1 MIYQIKKGLDVPIK
15 GQPIQTIKPAAP
27 VKRVGLLGGDYIGM
41 RPTMAVGVGDRV
53 KLGQVLLE
61 DKKNPGVVY
70 TSPGAG
76 QVTEIN
82 RGEKRRFESLVIELD
97 GEEQETFRSF
107 DSVDGLSR
115 EQVQENLVKSGL
127 WSAFRTRP
135 FDKVPLLG
143 TEPHSIFVTAVDTN
157 PLSAEP
163 ELIIAEHAELFVAG
177 LNVVKE
183 LTDGK
188 VFVCTRDD
196 SRVPGENVERVE
208 FARFVGPHP
217 SGLVGT
223 HIHLLDPVGPE
234 KTVWHLNYQDL
245 IAIGHL
251 FTTGQLMAERVIAL
265 GGPRVEDPGLYRTR
279 LGACIDELT
288 QGRVD
293 LENARVISGSILN
306 GHTSVA
312 PFNFLGRYDLQVSA
326 LEEGNKREFLGW
338 QGPGFN
344 KFSVTN
350 IYAGSLSAGKKFDM
364 TTSTGG
370 SVRAM
375 VPVETYE
382 RVMPLDI
389 LPTQLLRALIT
400 EDTDLA
406 QALGCLELA
415 EEDVALCTFVCPGKY
430 DYGSILRQNLERI
443 EKEG

>member
-15 GQPIQTIKPAAP
+15 GQPIQTINPAAP

-97 GEEQETFRSF
+97 GEEQETFQSF
-107 DSVDGLSR
+107 DALDGLSR

-127 WSAFRTRP
+127 WPAFRTRP

-163 ELIIAEHAELFVAG
+163 ELIIAENADLFVAG
-177 LNVVKE
+177 LNVVKQ

-251 FTTGQLMAERVIAL
+251 FTTGQLMTERVIAL

-279 LGACIDELT
+279 LGACIDELV

-312 PFNFLGRYDLQVSA
+312 PLNFLGRYDLQVSA

-350 IYAGSLSAGKKFDM
+350 IYAGSLAAGKKFDM